1 MELWQSLNDTGY
13 TGYRTAGNER
23 TAFLKA
29 IALLLM
35 VADHV
40 GVIFF
45 PDVREWR
52 VIGRLAFPL
61 YAWCL
66 VVGMGYTRNP
76 IRYSVRLLFMACVSQ
91 FFYMKALGH
100 TVMEWNVMATLLTG
114 QLAVYGMQRRRCGSE
129 YWAVAAALFATLVF
143 KMDYGFKGVL
153 LIILLYFA
161 KDTRRGI
168 AAVMIAYC
176 LFWGEGTALVSKL
189 FGFDFSF
196 LKTLTKYSASTY
208 QYVFRL
214 QNFAVLSLLLI
225 LLPVGWKKRFPN
237 WLGYLAYPG
246 HLLILWL
253 LRLALG

>member
-1 MELWQSLNDTGY
+1 MGY
-13 TGYRTAGNER
+13 GTAGNER
-23 TAFLKA
+23 TSFLKVA
-29 IALLLM
+29 ALLLM
-35 VADHV
+35 VADHI

-52 VIGRLAFPL
+52 VVGRLAYPL

-76 IRYSVRLLFMACVSQ
+76 IRYSFRLLIMACVSQ
-91 FFYMKALGH
+91 VFYMKALNH
-100 TVMEWNVMATLLTG
+100 TVMEWNVMATLLMG
-114 QLAVYGMQRRRCGSE
+114 QLAVYGLQRRRYGSE

-153 LIILLYFA
+153 LIILLYLA
-161 KDTRRGI
+161 KDSRRGI

-176 LFWGEGTALVSKL
+176 LFWGEGTGRVSKL
-189 FGFDFSF
+189 FGIDFSP
-196 LKTLTKYSASTY
+196 LKSLTKYSASTY
-208 QYVFRL
+208 QYVFRM
-214 QNFAVLSLLLI
+214 QNFAVLSLPLM
-225 LLPVGWKKRFPN
+225 LLPVGWKKRFPG

-253 LRLALG
+253 LHLALN